1 MKKGSPHCAYKVAE
15 TEQLMAEIRDLGHL
29 PGRRSKQRKLQRT
42 TSSAEDTMA
51 QRLARA
57 RNNKELSVEQE
68 AELERIAG
76 ADESEQLMAEI
87 RDLGHLP
94 RRRKKP
100 VGGEVAEN
108 NLAQRLARARKNKQL
123 SVEQEAELERIA
135 GFGSEQV
142 PRTLPRS
149 TLDRP
154 QSDPR
159 STPDGDAM
167 HHYAL

>member
-1 MKKGSPHCAYKVAE
+1 MDGFRC
-15 TEQLMAEIRDLGHL
+15 
-29 PGRRSKQRKLQRT
+29 
-42 TSSAEDTMA
+42 
-51 QRLARA
+51 
-57 RNNKELSVEQE
+57 
-68 AELERIAG
+68 AG
-76 ADESEQLMAEI
+76 ASHSAAVTLFAMKRPASFSLRERSSVMKRTASASASSRDVSQLSPGSDESEQLMAAI
-87 RDLGHLP
+87 KDLRRLADQFMAAIKDLGRLP
-94 RRRKKP
+94 RSRKKP
-100 VGGEVAEN
+100 VGGQIAKI
-108 NLAQRLARARKNKQL
+108 NLEQRLARARKNKQL

>member
-1 MKKGSPHCAYKVAE
+1 MDGFRC
-15 TEQLMAEIRDLGHL
+15 
-29 PGRRSKQRKLQRT
+29 
-42 TSSAEDTMA
+42 
-51 QRLARA
+51 
-57 RNNKELSVEQE
+57 
-68 AELERIAG
+68 AG
-76 ADESEQLMAEI
+76 ASHSAAVTLFAMKRPASFSLRERSSVMKRTASASASSRDVSQLSPGSDESEQLMAAI
-87 RDLGHLP
+87 KDLGRLP
-94 RRRKKP
+94 RRRKTP